1 MGFVF
6 RRLIAKI
13 CCQSGQEKCKAHSQP
28 FQLGFVTAKGCET
41 IDHTT
46 RTFIEQE
53 RISNNVLIK
62 IDYKNA
68 PGKKQ
73 LTLLKDL

>member
-1 MGFVF
+1 M
-6 RRLIAKI
+6 
-13 CCQSGQEKCKAHSQP
+13 QSSFQP

-41 IDHTT
+41 IIHTT

-53 RISNNVLIK
+53 RVSNNVLIK

-68 PGKKQ
+68 PGKIIQEKNN
-73 LTLLKDL
+73 